1 MVEYDP
7 LNELTQQQ
15 LDKVADENFDDFLN
29 YLDQKTEYLKQFSKP
44 LGTYQTKNY
53 ASLSKGRTLT
63 LEELQRAKEI
73 GKVGDIEIA
82 RRIAEA
88 AEKLG
93 NDPKYKDEGIKNL
106 KTNRK
111 QWFD

>member
-1 MVEYDP
+1 MVEFDP
-7 LNELTQQQ
+7 NNPLSELE
-15 LDKVADENFDDFLN
+15 LENLGDESFDDFLD
-29 YLDQKTEYLKQFSKP
+29 YLDQKAEYLKQFTKP
-44 LGTYQTKNY
+44 LGTYHTKNF
-53 ASLSKGRTLT
+53 ASLAKGGDLT
-63 LEELQRAKEI
+63 LKELQRAKEI

-93 NDPKYKDEGIKNL
+93 NDPKYRDEGIKHL

>member
-29 YLDQKTEYLKQFSKP
+29 YLDQKTEYLKQFTKP

-63 LEELQRAKEI
+63 LEELQRAIDNCDGIINAVERLNTK
-73 GKVGDIEIA
+73 KNDI
-82 RRIAEA
+82 
-88 AEKLG
+88 
-93 NDPKYKDEGIKNL
+93 
-106 KTNRK
+106 
-111 QWFD
+111 